1 MSTKPKHTIEQSRK
15 IISENFN
22 IYKEV
27 FTENSFEKILKENTN
42 VTDSTDFLKNI
53 GSLIQNNDSK
63 FNDLMKQAG
72 KLLKNNNKLESLIKK
87 SKGKGKISYDN
98 ILMEG
103 VKLLEEDEKIQT
115 LIAEIDE
122 NVIVQKAM
130 EKTPPPSN
138 LTKVVDEI
146 ELLKFIEKTQVTHP
160 NFKMEDMT
168 KNIYEFFNQYPTKDY
183 LRFPDGTII
192 NMLPSEPA
200 VDIDQ
205 NVLPI
210 KDGIPQG
217 EEAGRIVTKNMDTGV
232 VIASPP
238 GVLRAY
244 FITRYGTPKTYD
256 HTFEKYEEIKNIAG
270 IDFSDKCYFNDFECN
285 GKVRPIICLDIDTEM
300 NCCRKHHN
308 FTAYILNLNI
318 ALISDITQF
327 YSEKVFNYLTHLK
340 EFNKIKVLKKMKI
353 LIELAEKGRL
363 KNRHL
368 DPDFKLY
375 GIHYYS
381 QYSHS
386 IKKHTCG
393 WALIYYSIAGD
404 KKKICH
410 IYLDEITDD
419 QSVINA
425 ICIITK
431 EVLFSKY
438 DNDLEIVHNY
448 IMNNN
453 QRNYDYIGKAIDKAY
468 IIDMIDIIKNKLIF

>member
-1 MSTKPKHTIEQSRK
+1 
-15 IISENFN
+15 
-22 IYKEV
+22 
-27 FTENSFEKILKENTN
+27 
-42 VTDSTDFLKNI
+42 
-53 GSLIQNNDSK
+53 
-63 FNDLMKQAG
+63 
-72 KLLKNNNKLESLIKK
+72 
-87 SKGKGKISYDN
+87 
-98 ILMEG
+98 
-103 VKLLEEDEKIQT
+103 
-115 LIAEIDE
+115 
-122 NVIVQKAM
+122 
-130 EKTPPPSN
+130 
-138 LTKVVDEI
+138 
-146 ELLKFIEKTQVTHP
+146 
-160 NFKMEDMT
+160 
-168 KNIYEFFNQYPTKDY
+168 
-183 LRFPDGTII
+183 
-192 NMLPSEPA
+192 MLPSEPA
-200 VDIDQ
+200 VDSDH

-210 KDGIPQG
+210 KEGIPQG

-368 DPDFKLY
+368 DPDYKLY

-386 IKKHTCG
+386 IKKHTNG
-393 WALIYYSIAGD
+393 WALIYYSITGD